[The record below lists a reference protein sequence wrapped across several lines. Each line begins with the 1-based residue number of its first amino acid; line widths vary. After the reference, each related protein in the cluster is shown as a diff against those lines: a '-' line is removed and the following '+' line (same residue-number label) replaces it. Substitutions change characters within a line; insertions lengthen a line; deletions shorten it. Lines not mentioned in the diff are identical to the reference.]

1 MHDYSQLQRDWI
13 CKKVRR
19 KEPDEQELSPASS
32 VEARYLDTAE
42 FSRRRKRMQ
51 SPTSS
56 TGPYGG
62 APPPVSGRR
71 PRLLLMG
78 QRRSGK
84 SSIASVVFHKM
95 PPTETLFLESTTRI
109 QKDPI
114 HSFMDF
120 QVWDFPG
127 QLDYMDDTFDF
138 DHIFG
143 EIGALIW
150 VIDAQDEI
158 LDPLSRLHNTIIAL
172 QRSYPQVNVEVFI
185 HKVDGLSDEYKLD
198 TQRDIMQ
205 RTQDELADA
214 GYDNVQISYHLTS
227 IYDHSIFEAF
237 SKVIQKLLPQLGTLE
252 NLLNVLCSN
261 SGIEKAFLF
270 DVLSKIYIATDS
282 SPVDVQSYEICS
294 DFIDVIVDISE
305 IYGHDRKG
313 DPQENGQISPPVSLG
328 RIVEEEQLPEVS
340 SIIRLQNGMV
350 LYLREINKFLA
361 LICLMRK
368 ESIER
373 QGLVDYNV
381 QIFQQALQ
389 RVFELG
395 GGGGGGLR

>member
-1 MHDYSQLQRDWI
+1 MTSYSLERYL
-13 CKKVRR
+13 
-19 KEPDEQELSPASS
+19 QELDPPSIQNLRARTPGAIASQD
-32 VEARYLDTAE
+32 RQN
-42 FSRRRKRMQ
+42 MQ

-56 TGPYGG
+56 TGAYG
-62 APPPVSGRR
+62 PRDRPSPRR

-84 SSIASVVFHKM
+84 SSISSVVFHKM
-95 PPTETLFLESTTRI
+95 QPAETLFLESTTKI

-120 QVWDFPG
+120 QVWDLPG
-127 QLDYMDDTFDF
+127 QLDFLDEAFDF
-138 DHIFG
+138 DKIFG
-143 EIGALIW
+143 ELGALIW

-158 LDPLSRLHNTIIAL
+158 LDPLSRLHRTIIAL
-172 QRSYPQVNVEVFI
+172 QRDYPNVNIEVFI

-214 GYDNVQISYHLTS
+214 GLENVQISYHLTS

-294 DFIDVIVDISE
+294 DYIDVIVDISE
-305 IYGHDRKG
+305 LYGYERLPPG
-313 DPQENGQISPPVSLG
+313 PPIPRPLSPTTMARQEEG
-328 RIVEEEQLPEVS
+328 EEICSV
-340 SIIRLQNGMV
+340 IRLHNGMV

-368 ESIER
+368 ESIEK
-373 QGLVDYNV
+373 QSLVDYNV
-381 QIFQQALQ
+381 QIFQDALKK
-389 RVFELG
+389 VFEIG
-395 GGGGGGLR
+395 GANKQ

>member
-1 MHDYSQLQRDWI
+1 
-13 CKKVRR
+13 
-19 KEPDEQELSPASS
+19 
-32 VEARYLDTAE
+32 
-42 FSRRRKRMQ
+42 MQ
-51 SPTSS
+51 SPTASIA
-56 TGPYGG
+56 TFPAVAAPG
-62 APPPVSGRR
+62 AGRR

-84 SSIASVVFHKM
+84 SSISSVVFHKM

-109 QKDPI
+109 QKDTI

-127 QLDYMDDTFDF
+127 QLDYLDDTFDF
-138 DHIFG
+138 DNIFG
-143 EIGALIW
+143 ELGALIW

-158 LDPLSRLHNTIIAL
+158 LDPLSRLHSTIIAL
-172 QRSYPQVNVEVFI
+172 QRSYPHVNIEVFI

-198 TQRDIMQ
+198 TQRDIIQ

-294 DFIDVIVDISE
+294 DYIDVIVDVSE
-305 IYGHDRKG
+305 IYGYDREAVKKTDDKNNAADG
-313 DPQENGQISPPVSLG
+313 SDAGCTAAATVPATDQAVT
-328 RIVEEEQLPEVS
+328 PEVS
-340 SIIRLQNGMV
+340 SVIRLQNGMV

-381 QIFQQALQ
+381 QIFQNALQ
-389 RVFELG
+389 KVFEIGSNTSNTNSGSGAVG
-395 GGGGGGLR
+395 GR

>member
-1 MHDYSQLQRDWI
+1 
-13 CKKVRR
+13 
-19 KEPDEQELSPASS
+19 
-32 VEARYLDTAE
+32 
-42 FSRRRKRMQ
+42 
-51 SPTSS
+51 
-56 TGPYGG
+56 
-62 APPPVSGRR
+62 
-71 PRLLLMG
+71 
-78 QRRSGK
+78 
-84 SSIASVVFHKM
+84 M
-95 PPTETLFLESTTRI
+95 PPMETLFLESTTKI

-127 QLDYMDDTFDF
+127 QLDYLDDTFDF
-138 DHIFG
+138 DNIFG
-143 EIGALIW
+143 ELGALIW

-158 LDPLSRLHNTIIAL
+158 LDPLSRLHSTIIAL
-172 QRSYPQVNVEVFI
+172 QRSYPMINIEVFI

-198 TQRDIMQ
+198 TMRDIMQ

-214 GYDNVQISYHLTS
+214 GFDNVQISYHLTS

-294 DFIDVIVDISE
+294 DFIDVIVDVSE
-305 IYGHDRKG
+305 IYGY
-313 DPQENGQISPPVSLG
+313 PSPPVSPG
-328 RIVEEEQLPEVS
+328 AAPAENTQEVS
-340 SIIRLQNGMV
+340 SIIKLQNGMV

-368 ESIER
+368 ESIEKK
-373 QGLVDYNV
+373 GLVDYNV
-381 QIFQQALQ
+381 QIFQNALQ

-395 GGGGGGLR
+395 GGVRVALAQGPDEEEQQEAAHPEPW